1 MRCRWPLALI
11 PALAIAGI
19 LAAGTE
25 DFQGKR
31 IVSISFDPARQP
43 VNSTDLHAI
52 LPLKTGTGLKMQ
64 DVRDAIKRL
73 YATGH
78 YLDIQV
84 DAQPEADG
92 VALRFLTKSSWF
104 IGRVFVEGAPPEPP
118 NNGQLVNATSLDLGQ
133 PFYGHDVRNAA
144 SAISRALEN
153 DGYYESTVAPQLEYD
168 QDTHQVHVRF
178 TIESGK
184 RAHFEHARVL
194 GAEGGEGGAVAGKVA
209 DATRWKGWFGWQPF
223 TRVRVQR
230 GLERV
235 REYYRKRQRL
245 LASVSVDDLI
255 HDPERRSVQPVLA
268 VDAGPVLDVRVVGA
282 KLSRSKLK
290 RYLPIYEE
298 RTVDRD
304 LLLEG
309 KRNLRDHFQGEGYF
323 EVEVEFKE
331 QRVRDGHAYLDYIVN
346 LGNRHRLAYVGIQG
360 NKYFDKETIRER
372 MLLTAKSLSDRRGRY
387 SESLR
392 RRDEENI
399 AALYQS
405 NGFPS
410 VKVSS
415 KVVDDYLGRRGDLG
429 VFMTVEEGPQWLVSK
444 FELQGVDAEQR
455 EKIVPLIASGE
466 GQPFSPSNVAID
478 RDNVLAFFFS
488 NGYPNATFEWS
499 SDPEGPNKVRLLYAV
514 SEGPRQFVRGVL
526 VGGLETTRRKL
537 VDRNLLSV
545 APGDPLSQISMAETQ
560 KRLYDLGVFARV
572 NMAVQN
578 PEGDTQRKYLLY
590 QVEEAR
596 KYSIATG
603 FGAELARIGGSQ
615 TSFDSPAGKA
625 GFSPRVSFDASRLN
639 LQGLGHTLSFRSRL
653 STLQRRA
660 LLTYTAPRIRNEP
673 GLNLSFSG
681 LFDDSRDVRT
691 FSAKRQEASMQLS
704 QRISRPTTA
713 FYRFS
718 YRRVSVDESTLKI
731 NPLLIPLLAQPVRLG
746 ILSGNLIRD
755 KRDDPTDAHK
765 GVYSTLDA
773 GIASGIF
780 GSQANFVRLLARN
793 STYHPIG
800 KKLVLARA
808 TTAGWMAAYD
818 FSSDLAVTG
827 GVPLPERFFTGGASS
842 HRGFPENQ
850 AGVRDTTTGFP
861 LGGNAVFINNVELRF
876 PLWGSK
882 IGGVLFQ
889 DAGNAYSRL
898 RDVSFRARQRDIT
911 DFNYMVHSVG
921 FGIRYRTPVG
931 PVRLDFALTPNSPRF
946 FGFEGTRE
954 DLLFGRG
961 RETNQRL
968 SRFQFHFSIGQAF

>member
-194 GAEGGEGGAVAGKVA
+194 GAEGGAVAGKVA